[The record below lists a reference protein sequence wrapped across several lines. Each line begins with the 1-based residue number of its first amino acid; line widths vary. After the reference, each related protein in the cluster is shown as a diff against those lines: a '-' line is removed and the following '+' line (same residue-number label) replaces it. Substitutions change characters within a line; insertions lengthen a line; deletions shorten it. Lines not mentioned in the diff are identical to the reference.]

1 MKTKKLPYDN
11 AELEVVA
18 FSGEDVIATSGTW
31 NPWEDLWD
39 NVDPDGGDWA

>member
-18 FSGEDVIATSGTW
+18 ISGEDVIATSG
-31 NPWEDLWD
+31 ESWD
-39 NVDPDGGDWA
+39 NVDQGAVDWN

>member
-11 AELEVVA
+11 VLVEVVA
-18 FSGEDVIATSGTW
+18 FSGEDVIATSGV
-31 NPWEDLWD
+31 WD